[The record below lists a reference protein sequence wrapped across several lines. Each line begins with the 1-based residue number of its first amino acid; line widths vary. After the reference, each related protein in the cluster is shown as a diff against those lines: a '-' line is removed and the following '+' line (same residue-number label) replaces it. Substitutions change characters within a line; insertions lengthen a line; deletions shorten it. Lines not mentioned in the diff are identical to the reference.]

1 MLMSPSEG
9 ETVVH
14 CCHCPGDM
22 AVRMREVLA
31 RPWVG
36 VHSGTNHKIVY
47 HLHPSRY
54 FRELVVN
61 GKQPLR
67 SAVLSCV
74 PLCSRVTLCY
84 PVLPCF
90 TLCSPVF
97 PCITPCYP
105 VLPCATLCYP
115 VLLCVT
121 LCSPV
126 FSLFPP
132 WVHCV
137 PLCSLCPL
145 GSPVSAL

>member
-1 MLMSPSEG
+1 MVNEFPFGTGPIGKTGLPFQNFRLSQ
-9 ETVVH
+9 
-14 CCHCPGDM
+14 
-22 AVRMREVLA
+22 EVS
-31 RPWVG
+31 
-36 VHSGTNHKIVY
+36 SGTSQKIVY

-121 LCSPV
+121 PGVTLC
-126 FSLFPP
+126 L
-132 WVHCV
+132 CV
-137 PLCSLCPL
+137 LPFDT
-145 GSPVSAL
+145 